1 MDELDQILER
11 DETWD
16 AEAEEEGDGEPVPI
30 PLVSRRYLVS
40 GAVPGTTRVNI
51 ERATGNYLD
60 AGSEGGLP
68 FSATLGVEH
77 CPHCGAPG
85 NGAGRHGALQPI
97 AAGAPFLMSQIT
109 PGLLSNRSEEHT
121 SELQSLMRIS

>member
-1 MDELDQILER
+1 MCGDGALKAEEFDYAARVGRWNVTSPIDEFDQILDR

-60 AGSEGGLP
+60 SGSEGGLQ
-68 FSATLGVEH
+68 LGRASCRERVW
-77 CPHCGAPG
+77 
-85 NGAGRHGALQPI
+85 QYV
-97 AAGAPFLMSQIT
+97 
-109 PGLLSNRSEEHT
+109 
-121 SELQSLMRIS
+121 

>member
-1 MDELDQILER
+1 MCGDGALKAEEFDYAARVGRWNVTSPIDEFDQILDR

-51 ERATGNYLD
+51 
-60 AGSEGGLP
+60 
-68 FSATLGVEH
+68 
-77 CPHCGAPG
+77 
-85 NGAGRHGALQPI
+85 
-97 AAGAPFLMSQIT
+97 
-109 PGLLSNRSEEHT
+109 RSEEHT
-121 SELQSLMRIS
+121 SELQSLMSITSDVFCLKQKPAKYDTTKHIV

>member
-1 MDELDQILER
+1 MDELDQILDR

-77 CPHCGAPG
+77 RSAERRVGTEGGRTCRSGWAPI
-85 NGAGRHGALQPI
+85 H
-97 AAGAPFLMSQIT
+97 
-109 PGLLSNRSEEHT
+109 
-121 SELQSLMRIS
+121 